1 MNKASSVAAILS
13 VVAAIAST
21 PCALASTQARFR
33 HIAAEVKKPAEENIT
48 LLPEVDSTL
57 FIVREVDEIINS
69 LEEPDFKPTPI
80 NKTLGPWIFSGYR
93 KLQKK
98 DFDNTIPTFFDG
110 LSVLTNDSA
119 AIATDKM
126 IRDVEIAAGS
136 DSIPLSETEFM
147 EEIIDRHTD
156 KDIDILADEVTP
168 RWLRNALTS
177 YRIQEDFMYGTM
189 VSQPSSI
196 DYSYW
201 DLPERPKLPEDDIS
215 FAAYIRKLDLPEVD
229 PEKAELPEQ
238 MKKKI
243 HWLHNFNA
251 AMQFSQAYVSENWYQ
266 GGNNHLALLFNVLWN
281 VQLNQVY
288 HPNLLF
294 QSTLSYK
301 LGLNSTPQDEYHKYS
316 ISEDVLQ
323 YNLNTGLKAFD
334 KWFYSFNLQA
344 KTQILRNYE
353 KNSMKRKASFLSP
366 GDLNIGLGMAYSH
379 QSKNKNF
386 QITATISPIS
396 YNLKTCIDDQ
406 IDHAQFNIAQ
416 DKKTHSEIGS
426 NGEVNMNWNIYWNI
440 NYRSRLFLFS
450 DYKYFLSDWEHT
462 LSFNI
467 NKFLSTQIYVH
478 MRYDTSADNNT
489 SWKHF
494 MLREVLSFGLSYTFS
509 TKP

>member
-238 MKKKI
+238 MKKK
-243 HWLHNFNA
+243 
-251 AMQFSQAYVSENWYQ
+251 
-266 GGNNHLALLFNVLWN
+266 
-281 VQLNQVY
+281 
-288 HPNLLF
+288 
-294 QSTLSYK
+294 
-301 LGLNSTPQDEYHKYS
+301 S
-316 ISEDVLQ
+316 I
-323 YNLNTGLKAFD
+323 G
-334 KWFYSFNLQA
+334 
-344 KTQILRNYE
+344 
-353 KNSMKRKASFLSP
+353 
-366 GDLNIGLGMAYSH
+366 
-379 QSKNKNF
+379 
-386 QITATISPIS
+386 
-396 YNLKTCIDDQ
+396 CI
-406 IDHAQFNIAQ
+406 I
-416 DKKTHSEIGS
+416 
-426 NGEVNMNWNIYWNI
+426 
-440 NYRSRLFLFS
+440 
-450 DYKYFLSDWEHT
+450 
-462 LSFNI
+462 
-467 NKFLSTQIYVH
+467 STQQCSSPRLMCRKTGIRVATTILHCSSTCCGMYSLT
-478 MRYDTSADNNT
+478 RCIIPTCFSKA
-489 SWKHF
+489 HF
-494 MLREVLSFGLSYTFS
+494 PTNWV
-509 TKP
+509 